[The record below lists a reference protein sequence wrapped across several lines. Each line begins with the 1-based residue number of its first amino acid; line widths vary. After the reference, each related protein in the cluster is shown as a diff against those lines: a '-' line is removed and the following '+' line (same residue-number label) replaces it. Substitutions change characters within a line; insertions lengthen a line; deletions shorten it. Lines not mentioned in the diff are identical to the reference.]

1 MTSTSERSDSLIL
14 YVNGH
19 KIVEKSIDPRLTLST
34 YLRSH
39 LGLSGTK
46 VACGEGGCGACT
58 VMISTWNGHTVSHKS
73 VNACL
78 IPLVSMH
85 LCAITTV
92 EGIGSTRTKLHEVQ
106 KRLADAHG
114 SQCGFCTPGFVMSMY
129 SLLRNKAVP
138 DMEDISTYFQGN
150 LCRCTGYR
158 PILEAYKTFTDT
170 KFGEGNNY
178 KRITTGKCPCKV
190 NEEEPTDIR
199 SNVLKCDPTQEAIF
213 PSELKEMH
221 PPKSRKYI
229 GPDLIW
235 YVPLNLKELFNIK
248 KSYPDARIING
259 NTEVGIEVKFKIS
272 KVHVMIQT
280 TQVNDL
286 HNIEINDNFL
296 QIGASCSLSKIEEL
310 CDHLIESEKH
320 SKMQII
326 KEIKFMLQVFAG
338 KQIRN
343 VATLGGNISTGSPI
357 SDLLPIL
364 LSTSSILRVGSAT
377 YGLRDVTLDSKFF
390 LGYRKNMLKNEE
402 IIINV
407 LIPFESQNEYFKTYK
422 ISKRIED
429 DIAIAK
435 VAFGGIGPYTKL
447 LNQTNSFLQGKP
459 WNESTF
465 ELAMNRLLDETNI
478 PMGSPGGMERYRQSL
493 VLSLFYKSFL
503 DINTERSGKVTSQ
516 YKEKEFK
523 SIQLYDFSLSQGKN
537 SVQGTIQKPKKH
549 ISADLHTT
557 GEAKYVDD
565 YNKTENEIFCV
576 FVYSRMSNA
585 LIKSIEYSEAVNS
598 PGVLG
603 FISSKDIPK
612 ESNLFCVSLLKDE
625 LIFADTKVNCYGQII
640 GAILADTREHA
651 KDGASKVQVDYEK
664 LDPILTIEDAIES
677 SSFFPLPHSKLQAG
691 DPSNIFESCD
701 HIIEGKVQTGAQE
714 HFYLETQCGLI
725 VPTETGILAHS
736 STQNPTET
744 QQCIAKMLN
753 IPMNQVNVSVKRLG
767 GGFGGKETRS
777 IPFTLAAAWAAVQ
790 YRKPKDSAVKQ
801 ICPQILHFAD
811 SGGPQ
816 VMMIVENYI
825 ERVGDTLNMSPE
837 SIREINMYQE
847 GDVTYY
853 GQELENC
860 SLRRCWQ
867 ECEALSQFSERRRS
881 VDEFNLGN
889 KWRKRGLSM
898 IPTKYGI
905 AFGLPHLNQA
915 GSLIHVYKDGSILAS
930 HGGVEM
936 GQGLHIKIA
945 QIISTVLEVP
955 LSIISICNTM
965 TDKVPNTSATAASV
979 GSDLNGMAIKAAC
992 EEINKRLAPIV
1003 DSYPKASWNEIIT
1016 LAYESSIS
1024 LSCTGFYSTP
1034 DLGMN
1039 WKEGKGRPFNYFTY
1053 GVGCSVVEVDLL
1065 TGMHCLLKTDI
1076 VMDLGESL
1084 NPAIDIGQVEG
1095 AFVQGYGLYTMEQLL
1110 HTPDGE
1116 LITKGPSNYKI
1127 PGFKDIPK
1135 EFNVSLLRGSKN
1147 SRAVYSS
1154 KAVGEPP
1161 LFLAAS
1167 VYFAIKD
1174 ALKYARK
1181 ENNEDI
1187 IFNLE
1192 IPATSERI
1200 RLASNDW
1207 IISKIPPLSLSSS
1220 GNKPWSIQVYLFF
1233 SLSPSL

>member
-1 MTSTSERSDSLIL
+1 
-14 YVNGH
+14 
-19 KIVEKSIDPRLTLST
+19 
-34 YLRSH
+34 
-39 LGLSGTK
+39 
-46 VACGEGGCGACT
+46 
-58 VMISTWNGHTVSHKS
+58 
-73 VNACL
+73 
-78 IPLVSMH
+78 
-85 LCAITTV
+85 
-92 EGIGSTRTKLHEVQ
+92 
-106 KRLADAHG
+106 
-114 SQCGFCTPGFVMSMY
+114 
-129 SLLRNKAVP
+129 
-138 DMEDISTYFQGN
+138 
-150 LCRCTGYR
+150 
-158 PILEAYKTFTDT
+158 
-170 KFGEGNNY
+170 
-178 KRITTGKCPCKV
+178 
-190 NEEEPTDIR
+190 
-199 SNVLKCDPTQEAIF
+199 
-213 PSELKEMH
+213 MH

-429 DIAIAK
+429 DIAIVNGAFLYQICPTTTNILKAK

-790 YRKPKDSAVKQ
+790 YRKPVRFALERDEDMIMSSYRHPFLGKYRVGFNDGGIIQCVDIKLYANAGWTMDLSFAAMERAM
-801 ICPQILHFAD
+801 LHCENSYRIKHLSIEGFCCKTNLPSNTAFRGF
-811 SGGPQ
+811 GGPQ

-1095 AFVQGYGLYTMEQLL
+1095 AFVQGYGLFTMEQLL

-1116 LITKGPSNYKI
+1116 LITKGKQ
-1127 PGFKDIPK
+1127 
-1135 EFNVSLLRGSKN
+1135 
-1147 SRAVYSS
+1147 
-1154 KAVGEPP
+1154 GE
-1161 LFLAAS
+1161 
-1167 VYFAIKD
+1167 
-1174 ALKYARK
+1174 
-1181 ENNEDI
+1181 
-1187 IFNLE
+1187 
-1192 IPATSERI
+1192 
-1200 RLASNDW
+1200 
-1207 IISKIPPLSLSSS
+1207 
-1220 GNKPWSIQVYLFF
+1220 GG
-1233 SLSPSL
+1233 